1 MRLFFFGLFTWYTF
15 VFSFSLTM
23 SISYLNSTSPKD
35 DDEGCGACDD
45 CLRDL
50 GKKLSEKIEVGVT
63 FYRDFY
69 EMISFFYEDPTIMKK
84 SMEKLYLFKRT
95 NDDIMSKPPPPN
107 VCFIDATFYTT
118 LSFDDFAVKMVVYRI
133 MVMGKF

>member
-1 MRLFFFGLFTWYTF
+1 ME
-15 VFSFSLTM
+15 
-23 SISYLNSTSPKD
+23 NSSTPPHSD
-35 DDEGCGACDD
+35 DDQEEGCGACDE
-45 CLRDL
+45 CLSEL

-69 EMISFFYEDPTIMKK
+69 EMISFFYSAPEIMKK

-95 NDDIMSKPPPPN
+95 NDEMGKLAPPN
-107 VCFIDATFYTT
+107 VCFIDATWYTT
-118 LSFDDFAVKMVVYRI
+118 LSFEDFAIKMMVYRI